1 MKTTAKDLILE
12 ELETRGSWLA
22 VHEFFIKSYSQNN
35 LATRLSELAR
45 AGKIEGRFR
54 EGKNLK
60 EWHVKQ
66 FQLTGE

>member
-12 ELETRGSWLA
+12 ELETRREWLA
-22 VHEFFIKSYSQNN
+22 VHEFEIKSYSQNN
-35 LATRLSELAR
+35 IATRLSELFR

-60 EWHVKQ
+60 EWRIKQ
-66 FQLTGE
+66 FELTGE